1 MITDCPKCGHPLR
14 LLVVDSQDSDLDSY
28 YCPACDWLPNEEEPC
43 GKCVTEIIQQIQQEV
58 EKALEPI
65 RQKCSSCKSICK
77 ESRNGERYE
86 CKHCGA
92 SLDADYNAS
101 INIRNRF
108 LSGEHTVPHEQNQV

>member
-1 MITDCPKCGHPLR
+1 MMKFRD
-14 LLVVDSQDSDLDSY
+14 
-28 YCPACDWLPNEEEPC
+28 LPNGALFAYYPEPTRWVTALKV
-43 GKCVTEIIQQIQQEV
+43 GKS
-58 EKALEPI
+58 AYLL
-65 RQKCSSCKSICK
+65 KSGEQVD

-108 LSGEHTVPHEQNQV
+108 LSRGRTVPCEQKSSASLCNFT